1 MDKTPLSDAE
11 IYEAKQACVE
21 MGECTASYHLVQLIS
36 EVERLKADNQQKDA
50 LLLKVLP
57 ELSLALREWRMFSD
71 ESKENRDI
79 DHDRDTEAEWYRRA
93 VEVRGELQRAV
104 DAK

>member
-1 MDKTPLSDAE
+1 MHRKLSPRATHQRGSAAE
-11 IYEAKQACVE
+11 
-21 MGECTASYHLVQLIS
+21 
-36 EVERLKADNQQKDA
+36 ADNQQKDA

-71 ESKENRDI
+71 ESKENHDI

-93 VEVRGELQRAV
+93 VEVHGELQRAV